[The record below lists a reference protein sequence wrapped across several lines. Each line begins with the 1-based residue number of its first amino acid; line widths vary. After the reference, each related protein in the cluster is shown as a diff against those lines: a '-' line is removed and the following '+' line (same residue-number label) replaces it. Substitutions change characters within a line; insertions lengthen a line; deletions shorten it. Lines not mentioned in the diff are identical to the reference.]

1 MTPLEAS
8 ELLNLVR
15 KARKSA
21 REAARF
27 PDDRAATSDDDALS
41 ELIGW
46 VHTHTDNKDD
56 GQPLIGWVHTHI
68 DNEDDG
74 QPPMWW

>member
-1 MTPLEAS
+1 MTPLEAN

-27 PDDRAATSDDDALS
+27 PDDRAASSDDDALS
-41 ELIGW
+41 ELVGW
-46 VHTHTDNKDD
+46 VHAHIDSGGNGQPVIGSVNVHIDNKDD
-56 GQPLIGWVHTHI
+56 H
-68 DNEDDG
+68 
-74 QPPMWW
+74 QPPG

>member
-27 PDDRAATSDDDALS
+27 PDDRAASTDDDALS

-46 VHTHTDNKDD
+46 VHAHTDNKDD
-56 GQPLIGWVHTHI
+56 CQPPIGWAYAHV
-68 DNEDDG
+68 EYGDDG
-74 QPPMWW
+74 QPPMWG